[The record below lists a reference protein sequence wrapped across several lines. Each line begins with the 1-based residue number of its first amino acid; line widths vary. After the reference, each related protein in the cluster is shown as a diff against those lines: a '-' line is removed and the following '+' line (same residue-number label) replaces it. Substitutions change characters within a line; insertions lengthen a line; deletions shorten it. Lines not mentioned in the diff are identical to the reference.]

1 MSDKEKL
8 VRQRLIVIPS
18 SGKTMDIVQ
27 VKHTLT
33 AQPKNKFVKI
43 DTEYLV
49 EIFEILWFF

>member
-49 EIFEILWFF
+49 EIFEIL